1 MSLVSVSLIDANN
14 LFRHG
19 LKAMFAEQ
27 GFHIAKE
34 TSSLKAALQIV
45 QEGDA
50 SQVILIDPVGIGDF
64 TDLVRSLKEACP
76 DTHVV
81 VLTGTLDAEIMTKA
95 IQAGADGFLMKDMS
109 MEALAQSLRLVMI
122 GETVFPSA
130 LAALLIGGR
139 LNGAA
144 YQAVPHKGVSKRE
157 AQVLRCLQNGSSNKT
172 IANHLRIT
180 EATVKIHLKSLLRKI
195 EVSNRTQAALW
206 GLNNGFADA
215 E

>member
-1 MSLVSVSLIDANN
+1 MSIVSVSLIDANN
-14 LFRHG
+14 LFRQG
-19 LKAMFAEQ
+19 LRAMFAEQ
-27 GFHIAKE
+27 GFHVAKE

-144 YQAVPHKGVSKRE
+144 DLAVPHKSVSKRE

>member
-1 MSLVSVSLIDANN
+1 
-14 LFRHG
+14 
-19 LKAMFAEQ
+19 MFAEQ
-27 GFHIAKE
+27 GFHVAKE

-50 SQVILIDPVGIGDF
+50 SQVILIDPVGIGGF
-64 TDLVRSLKEACP
+64 ADLVRSLKEACP

-109 MEALAQSLRLVMI
+109 MEALAQSLRLVMV

-206 GLNNGFADA
+206 GLNNGFAHA